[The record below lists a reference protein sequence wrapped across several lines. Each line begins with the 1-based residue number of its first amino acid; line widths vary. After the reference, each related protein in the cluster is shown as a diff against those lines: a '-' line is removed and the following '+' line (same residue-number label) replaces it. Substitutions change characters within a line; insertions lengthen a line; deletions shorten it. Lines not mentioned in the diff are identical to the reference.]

1 MKREEREEKAVQSHK
16 KGVQEWRRKHRE
28 RKEQWGILL
37 SPIVKGYFLSQ
48 GANPASISIFMSPV
62 SGAWQSMSLPHLV
75 TYVRTRTHTQT
86 HTQTHTLP
94 LFSIPRPLSRH
105 TPHTPRSRSQ
115 PHWCLCVFMRHAHPY
130 RALSNTTEPRTAG
143 STSLIYQSTLHS
155 FFKMN
160 FPSSLLSCL
169 SRLRILAV
177 IMWPCAA

>member
-75 TYVRTRTHTQT
+75 TYVRTRTHT
-86 HTQTHTLP
+86 HRHTLK
-94 LFSIPRPLSRH
+94 LTLSLSFQYLALSADTLH
-105 TPHTPRSRSQ
+105 TLHAVAHSPIGVCV
-115 PHWCLCVFMRHAHPY
+115 CLCVMHTHI
-130 RALSNTTEPRTAG
+130 AL
-143 STSLIYQSTLHS
+143 
-155 FFKMN
+155 
-160 FPSSLLSCL
+160 
-169 SRLRILAV
+169 
-177 IMWPCAA
+177 